1 MIRTNIIFKM
11 ECLEM
16 TNVCSVQCDQIGRF
30 LKVLGNRLSCKISPN
45 DWKVFGLF
53 WKTSLLLK
61 TALPTFLGNFWKNF
75 ATFFSK
81 IWSHCSILPKAEKP
95 RNNKVWAIYYCNSL
109 LNIFDWSICC
119 VQTYIEF
126 YDLKSHQA
134 EWEQLE
140 VNKWALMQLVL
151 CS

>member
-11 ECLEM
+11 ECLQM

-109 LNIFDWSICC
+109 CEVYLMLNTSNVMKINGGTQRLPYLGKCSVIEKEGC
-119 VQTYIEF
+119 VWK
-126 YDLKSHQA
+126 KS
-134 EWEQLE
+134 
-140 VNKWALMQLVL
+140 
-151 CS
+151 